1 MTQDDLTKL
10 AKAAGFLVD
19 GDSWIHAGA
28 VLIDGR
34 KSIDEQLKRFAALV
48 AAHKAEVALAEAYR
62 CGVEAGAAAEREGVA
77 QMFEASPELVRFA
90 QNDQGG
96 CVICGLNPKTE
107 AKAIRARGN
116 T

>member
-1 MTQDDLTKL
+1 MTKDDIIKL

-34 KSIDEQLKRFAALV
+34 KSIDKQLKNFAALV

-62 CGVEAGAAAEREGVA
+62 CGYKDGMKAHERNQELLKALKDMGARYGLTDVAREAIANAEGE
-77 QMFEASPELVRFA
+77 
-90 QNDQGG
+90 
-96 CVICGLNPKTE
+96 
-107 AKAIRARGN
+107 N